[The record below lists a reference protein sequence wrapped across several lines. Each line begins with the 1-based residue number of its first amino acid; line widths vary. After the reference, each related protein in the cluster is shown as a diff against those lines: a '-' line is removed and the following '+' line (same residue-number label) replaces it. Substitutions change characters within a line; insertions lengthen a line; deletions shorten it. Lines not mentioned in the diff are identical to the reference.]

1 MQQSHK
7 KIIGEKNMLI
17 VVALG
22 GNALLQRGEPLE
34 AELQHKNVK
43 ATAKALANLARNNRL
58 VICHGNGPQVGLL
71 ALQNESYKAVKPYPL
86 DVLDA
91 ESQGMIGYLIQH
103 EVGNELPGKDV
114 VTLLTQITVDKNDP
128 AFQKPTKP
136 IGPVY
141 NEIEAKE
148 HSEKFGWHIAP
159 DGKHFR
165 RVVPSPKPQDIVEL
179 NTIKALLNLGAVV
192 ICGGGGGIPVIRNN
206 NKLEGIEAVIDKDNT
221 AALIAEKL
229 NADALLILTDV
240 SAVCTDWGTPNER
253 KIKEASPQ
261 ILNKMGF
268 ASGSMGPKVTASSN
282 FVNKTN
288 KFAVIGQLSEV
299 EKMLKGESGTRVTNK
314 VNDIIYY

>member
-1 MQQSHK
+1 MQ
-7 KIIGEKNMLI
+7 KILNFSKGNNMLI

-43 ATAKALANLARNNRL
+43 ATAKALANLAHENHL

-91 ESQGMIGYLIQH
+91 ESQGMIGYLIQQ
-103 EVGNELPGKDV
+103 EVGNELPEKNV
-114 VTLLTQITVDKNDP
+114 VTLLTQIVVDKNDA
-128 AFQKPTKP
+128 AFQNPAKP

-141 NEIEAKE
+141 TETEAKE
-148 HSEKFGWHIAP
+148 ISATRGWHVAL

-165 RVVPSPKPQDIVEL
+165 RVVPSPKPQEVVEL
-179 NTIKALLNLGAVV
+179 NTIKALLNLGSVV
-192 ICGGGGGIPVIRNN
+192 VCGGGGGIPVLKNAN
-206 NKLEGIEAVIDKDNT
+206 NKLAGVEAVIDKDNT

-229 NADALLILTDV
+229 HADALLILTDV

-253 KIKEASPQ
+253 KIKEASPA
-261 ILNKMGF
+261 ILNQMGF
-268 ASGSMGPKVTASSN
+268 ASGSMGPKVTASSH
-282 FVNKTN
+282 FVNKTA

-299 EKMLKGESGTRVTNK
+299 EKMLKGEAGTRVTNSTK
-314 VNDIIYY
+314 EIIYY